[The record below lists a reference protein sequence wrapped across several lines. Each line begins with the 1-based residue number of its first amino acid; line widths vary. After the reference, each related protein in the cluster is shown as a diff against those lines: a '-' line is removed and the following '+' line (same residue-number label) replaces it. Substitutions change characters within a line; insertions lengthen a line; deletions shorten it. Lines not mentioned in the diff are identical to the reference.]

1 MGGLPRV
8 SVVVA
13 AYNMKQTV
21 GACLDSLLAQKYPKD
36 QVELI
41 VVDNVSTDGTAGVLR
56 AYEGRVR
63 ILHERKRGPAAAR
76 NAGLAV
82 AQGDLVAFIDADCIA
97 DDEWLRNIV
106 QPLDDLSVGIAG
118 GTIYATRPCNWVER
132 FGEAIHD
139 HRQSIEVFRPPYVI
153 TMNWCSRLAVLQRLN
168 LFDDRFKRTEDVDLS
183 FRVVQAGYS
192 LVFQPDAIVWHRN
205 VRTLPALFK
214 KGFQHGFYSVQT
226 GKRHEAFLAAT
237 LGHRRRVNGR
247 AYVAIGSRLLD
258 SVRGV
263 ERAMSLC
270 HAVFNSGK
278 KLGKACGSV
287 RFRYVDL

>member
-1 MGGLPRV
+1 MGGLPHV

-21 GACLDSLLAQKYPKD
+21 GDCLDSLLAQRYPNDK
-36 QVELI
+36 VEFI
-41 VVDNVSTDGTAGVLR
+41 VVDNASTDGTSGVLR

-106 QPLDDLSVGIAG
+106 QPLDDVSVGIAG
-118 GTIYATRPCNWVER
+118 GAIHATWPCNWVER

-139 HRQSIEVFRPPYVI
+139 HRQSIEVFRPPYAI
-153 TMNWCSRLAVLQRLN
+153 TMNWCSRLAVLERLN
-168 LFDDRFKRTEDVDLS
+168 FFDERFQRTEDVDLS

-214 KGFQHGFYSVQT
+214 KGFQHGYYSVQA

-237 LGHRRRVNGR
+237 LGRRRRVNGR
-247 AYVAIGSRLLD
+247 AYVAIGLRLLD

-270 HAVFNSGK
+270 HAVFDSGK

-287 RFRYVDL
+287 KFRYVDL

>member
-21 GACLDSLLAQKYPKD
+21 GDCLDSLLAQSYPKD

-41 VVDNVSTDGTAGVLR
+41 VVDNASTDGTSRVLQ

-63 ILHERKRGPAAAR
+63 ILHELKRGPAAAR
-76 NAGLAV
+76 NAGLAA
-82 AQGDLVAFIDADCIA
+82 AQGDLVAFIDADCVA
-97 DDEWLRNIV
+97 DEEWLRNIV
-106 QPLDDLSVGIAG
+106 RQLDDPSVGIAG
-118 GTIYATRPCNWVER
+118 GTIHAARPCNWVER

-153 TMNWCSRLAVLQRLN
+153 SMNWCSRLAVLRRLN
-168 LFDDRFKRTEDVDLS
+168 FFDERFQRTEDVDLS
-183 FRVVQAGYS
+183 YRVVQAGYS

-214 KGFQHGFYSVQT
+214 KGFQHGYYSVQA
-226 GKRHEAFLAAT
+226 GKRHAAFLSAT

-247 AYVAIGSRLLD
+247 AYVAIGSHPLD
-258 SVRGV
+258 SARGA

-270 HAVFNSGK
+270 HAVFDSGK
-278 KLGKACGSV
+278 KIGKACGSV
-287 RFRYVDL
+287 RFRHVDL